1 MMPDIGSVGNAY
13 LNVVPRVEGN
23 PEALGQSVGNKFA
36 GGWKGAAAAGAV
48 AVGNI
53 LADAGEKAASVLGEQ
68 MSKAFWNYA
77 DFEQL
82 QGGVEKIFDQ
92 ADQSKIFAD
101 AQAAFKDLNMSA
113 NEYLSSINQTGA
125 AFAQTMGDQK
135 GYDAARTGMLAIAD
149 YASGTG
155 RDLDELNQK
164 FSLIT
169 RATSSYQSIAD
180 QFSGI
185 LPATSADFL
194 EQAQA
199 AGFLSDEY
207 TKLTDVPVA
216 EYQEAV
222 TKMLEKGVEDMGL
235 AGNTA
240 AESSETLSGSIAMM
254 QSAWDNFLTALGEGG
269 DKLDLTQITQN
280 LVDSIGAVAMN
291 VGPAL
296 MRIGEAIV
304 FELPGIIGQSFM
316 NAQPAIIAAIGDTF
330 GPSGQTAAI
339 LFFDQLNAGF
349 AQIGELL
356 GAIFGDVS
364 SIITQAVEAL
374 LPVVQ
379 PVVDTLGAIIGNAAI
394 VILQAISQVTGFLAQ
409 NVMPTVTD
417 VIGAITPVITDLL
430 AFISEFAVGVEDFI
444 GEAFELVIGLT
455 EDVWP
460 DVSETITTA
469 LDDAIAV
476 VSPVLDGIKAAFTT
490 AFGAVKSITSAA
502 FPVVANVIKT
512 AVSTAKSVVETAT
525 GGIKRAFDGI
535 RGVAST
541 VKGIFDKIQKAM
553 TDPINTARETIKGAL
568 DKIKGFFPLNIGN
581 VFSGLKLPH
590 FSVSGG
596 SFPWGVG
603 GQGSMPSWSV
613 SWYARGGF
621 ADSATLAGY
630 GEKGTEFFWPGYEPY
645 FDKYAQGIAKHLDGV
660 NGGVTVNATINGVEN
675 AEDAVEQLTVE
686 IKRLKAAG
694 VF

>member
-1 MMPDIGSVGNAY
+1 MADAGTVGNAY
-13 LNVVPRVEGN
+13 LNVVPKMQGN
-23 PEALGQSVGNKFA
+23 PEQMGSSFGKKFS
-36 GGWKGAAAAGAV
+36 GGWIGAALSGAV
-48 AVGNI
+48 AVGNVMS
-53 LADAGEKAASVLGEQ
+53 DAAEKAVSVLGEQ

-82 QGGVEKIFDQ
+82 AGGVTKIFED

-101 AQAAFKDLNMSA
+101 AQAAFKELNMSA
-113 NEYLSSINQTGA
+113 NDYLSSINQVGA

-135 GYDAARTGMLAIAD
+135 GYDAARTGMLAISD

-155 RDLDELNQK
+155 RDLEELNQK
-164 FSLIT
+164 FALIT

-185 LPATSADFL
+185 LPATSKDFL

-199 AGFLSDEY
+199 AGYLSSEY
-207 TKLTDVPVA
+207 QKLTDVPVA

-222 TKMLEKGVEDMGL
+222 TQMLEKGVKDMGL

-240 AESSETLSGSIAMM
+240 AESTETLSGSIAMM
-254 QSAWDNFLTALGEGG
+254 QSAWDNFLTALAEGG
-269 DKLDLTQITQN
+269 ENLDLTQITTD
-280 LVDSIGAVAMN
+280 LFDSIAAVADN
-291 VGPAL
+291 VIPAL
-296 MRIGEAIV
+296 QRIGDAI
-304 FELPGIIGQSFM
+304 FIELPPILSEK
-316 NAQPAIIAAIGDTF
+316 IAEA
-330 GPSGQTAAI
+330 TAALPEI
-339 LFFDQLNAGF
+339 FGTAIETALGGSDQASRIVRNIVEPFTQLGDSFAQLATTVAPFTDNAGPVLMTILTGLVELASALVGAF
-349 AQIGELL
+349 ALMLSGILDAADGV
-356 GAIFGDVS
+356 I
-364 SIITQAVEAL
+364 
-374 LPVVQ
+374 
-379 PVVDTLGAIIGNAAI
+379 NAA
-394 VILQAISQVTGFLAQ
+394 QDMWDGAGSAIESLNT
-409 NVMPTVTD
+409 
-417 VIGAITPVITDLL
+417 
-430 AFISEFAVGVEDFI
+430 AVAEGW
-444 GEAFELVIGLT
+444 A
-455 EDVWP
+455 
-460 DVSETITTA
+460 
-469 LDDAIAV
+469 
-476 VSPVLDGIKAAFTT
+476 GIKDSTSNAWNTIKAIPERAAN
-490 AFGAVKSITSAA
+490 A
-502 FPVVANVIKT
+502 IKT
-512 AVSTAKSVVETAT
+512 AVSSAMGTIKSLASGANQAIGGLKSIPNTVQGIFNKVKSAMTKPIEDAKSLV
-525 GGIKRAFDGI
+525 
-535 RGVAST
+535 
-541 VKGIFDKIQKAM
+541 
-553 TDPINTARETIKGAL
+553 KGAL

-660 NGGVTVNATINGVEN
+660 KGGVTVNATINGVEN